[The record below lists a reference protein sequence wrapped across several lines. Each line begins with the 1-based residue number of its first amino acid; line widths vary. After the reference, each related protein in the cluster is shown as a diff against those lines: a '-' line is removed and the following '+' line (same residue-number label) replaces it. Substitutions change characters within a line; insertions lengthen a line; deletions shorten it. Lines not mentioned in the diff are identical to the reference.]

1 MRGLSSGSRSGL
13 PHRPMSLPLVAAV
26 EMGYGHLRAARA
38 LADALGTRVTLV
50 DRAPLAGKEEQR
62 LWRTSRRLYEL
73 ASRLSQLP
81 GVGAPLQLML
91 EALTSIPP
99 LYPHRDLSAM
109 TFQSRSLDRLIEQGL
124 GRGLVQRLLDTGE
137 PLVTTFFAPAL
148 AAERFGVEEIYCVA
162 TDVDLNRTWAPREP
176 AKTRIT
182 YLAPTRR
189 ARRRLIAYGVPR
201 ERIEVTG
208 FPLPAERLGGPE
220 LPTLRRDLAA
230 RLVRLDP
237 KGVFRE
243 QVGSEIHHFLG
254 DLPTEQEGRPP
265 LAVFAVGGAG
275 AQADLAAALLPTL
288 RPLIEQGRLRLALVA
303 GVRREVAA
311 LFGEALCQAG
321 LESALGPTHKSP
333 ISIVLEADHDAYF
346 DRFHALLGEAD
357 LLFTKPSEMVF
368 FGALGLP
375 LILTR
380 PVGVHERYNRRWAVE
395 NGVGLK
401 MRDPHHAGDWLR
413 EYLTEGTLAAAAWF
427 GYLRLPKFGLYRIL
441 ERLGRGG
448 VL

>member
-1 MRGLSSGSRSGL
+1 M
-13 PHRPMSLPLVAAV
+13 PPPFVAAV

-38 LADALGTRVTLV
+38 LADALGTRVELV
-50 DRAPLAGKEEQR
+50 DRAPLADRDEQR
-62 LWRTSRRLYEL
+62 LWRASRRFYEITSR
-73 ASRLSQLP
+73 ASQLP
-81 GVGAPLQLML
+81 GIGVPLEALL

-99 LYPHRDLSAM
+99 LYPNRDLSGS
-109 TFQSRSLDRLIEQGL
+109 TFSTRSLGRLIDRGL
-124 GRGLVQRLLDTGE
+124 GRGLAHHLRETGA

-148 AAERFGVEEIYCVA
+148 AAEQMGLEEIYCVA
-162 TDVDLNRTWAPREP
+162 TDVDLHRAWASHEP
-176 AKTRIT
+176 ARTKIH
-182 YLAPTRR
+182 YFAPTRR

-201 ERIEVTG
+201 ERIEFTG
-208 FPLPAERLGGPE
+208 FPLPPERLGGEE
-220 LPTLRRDLAA
+220 LPVLRRDLAA

-237 KGVFRE
+237 KGTFRE
-243 QVGSEIHHFLG
+243 QGGAEIAHFLG
-254 DLPTEQEGRPP
+254 DLPAEQEGRPP

-275 AQADLAAALLPTL
+275 AQADLAAALLPAL
-288 RPLIEQGRLRLALVA
+288 RPLIEQHRLRLTLVA
-303 GVRREVAA
+303 GIRHEVAA
-311 LFGEALCQAG
+311 RFALEVRAAG
-321 LESALGPTHKSP
+321 LESALAPNIESPAGPTLERP
-333 ISIVLEADHDAYF
+333 VSILLEADHDTYF

-375 LILTR
+375 LVLTR

-401 MRDPHHAGDWLR
+401 MRDPYQAGDWLR

-441 ERLGRGG
+441 ERLHRAT
-448 VL
+448 VR

>member
-1 MRGLSSGSRSGL
+1 MT
-13 PHRPMSLPLVAAV
+13 PPLIAAV
-26 EMGYGHLRAARA
+26 EMGYGHLRAARS
-38 LADALGTRVTLV
+38 LADALATKVTLV
-50 DRAPLAGKEEQR
+50 DRAPIAGKEEQR
-62 LWRTSRRLYEL
+62 LWRASRRFYEI
-73 ASRLSQLP
+73 ASRASQLP
-81 GVGAPLQLML
+81 GIGAPLEALL

-99 LYPHRDLSAM
+99 LYPHRDLSAS
-109 TFQSRSLDRLIEQGL
+109 TFQSRSLGRLIDRGL
-124 GRGLVQRLLDTGE
+124 GRGLARQLLETDA

-148 AAERFGVEEIYCVA
+148 AAERFGVEEIYCIA
-162 TDVDLNRTWAPREP
+162 TDVDLNRTWASHEP
-176 AKTRIT
+176 AKTRIN

-208 FPLPAERLGGPE
+208 FPLPAERLGGE
-220 LPTLRRDLAA
+220 DLPTLRRDLAA

-243 QVGSEIHHFLG
+243 QVGAEIDHFLG
-254 DLPTEQEGRPP
+254 DLPSDQEGLPP

-288 RPLIEQGRLRLALVA
+288 RPLIEQGRLRLTLVA
-303 GVRREVAA
+303 GIRREVAA
-311 LFGEALCQAG
+311 LFAQQVRAAG
-321 LESALGPTHKSP
+321 LESCLAPNIESAAGPEP
-333 ISIVLEADHDAYF
+333 GRPVSILLEADHDTYF
-346 DRFHALLGEAD
+346 DRFHALLGSAD

-395 NGVGLK
+395 NGAGLK
-401 MRDPHHAGDWLR
+401 MRDPRHAGDWLR

-441 ERLGRGG
+441 ERLGRK
-448 VL
+448 

>member
-1 MRGLSSGSRSGL
+1 MSGA
-13 PHRPMSLPLVAAV
+13 LVAGV

-38 LADALGTRVTLV
+38 LADALGTKVTLV
-50 DRAPLAGKEEQR
+50 DRAPVAGKEEQR
-62 LWRTSRRLYEL
+62 LWRASRRFYEITSR
-73 ASRLSQLP
+73 ASQLP
-81 GVGAPLQLML
+81 LIGAPLEALL
-91 EALTSIPP
+91 EAVTSIPP
-99 LYPHRDLSAM
+99 LYPHRDLSAP
-109 TFQSRSLDRLIEQGL
+109 TFQSRSLGRFIDRGL
-124 GRGLVQRLLDTGE
+124 GRGLARHLLETGA
-137 PLVTTFFAPAL
+137 PLVSTFFAPAL

-176 AKTRIT
+176 SKTRIN

-208 FPLPAERLGGPE
+208 FPLPAERLGGE
-220 LPTLRRDLAA
+220 DLPTLRRDLAA

-243 QVGSEIHHFLG
+243 QVGSEIDHFLG
-254 DLPTEQEGRPP
+254 ALRAEQEGRPP

-275 AQADLAAALLPTL
+275 AQADLAAALLPSL
-288 RPLIEQGRLRLALVA
+288 RPLIEQGRLRLTLVA
-303 GVRREVAA
+303 GIRREVAA
-311 LFGEALCQAG
+311 RFALEVRAAG
-321 LESALGPTHKSP
+321 LESCLAPGIESVHGAVPEQP
-333 ISIVLEADHDAYF
+333 VSILLEADHDTYF

-375 LILTR
+375 LVLTR

-395 NGVGLK
+395 NGAGLK
-401 MRDPHHAGDWLR
+401 MRDPHQAGDWLR

-441 ERLGRGG
+441 ERIGRGQSN
-448 VL
+448 VT

>member
-1 MRGLSSGSRSGL
+1 MT
-13 PHRPMSLPLVAAV
+13 PPPFVAAV

-38 LADALGTRVTLV
+38 LADALGTQVTLV
-50 DRAPLAGKEEQR
+50 DRAPIAGPEEQR
-62 LWRTSRRLYEL
+62 LWRASRRFYEI
-73 ASRLSQLP
+73 ASRASQLP
-81 GVGAPLQLML
+81 GVGVPLEALL
-91 EALTSIPP
+91 EALTAIPP
-99 LYPHRDLSAM
+99 LYPHRDLSGS
-109 TFQSRSLDRLIEQGL
+109 TFQSRSLGRLIDRGL
-124 GRGLVQRLLDTGE
+124 GRGLARHLLETGA

-148 AAERFGVEEIYCVA
+148 AAERYGVEEIYCVA
-162 TDVDLNRTWAPREP
+162 TDVDLSRAWASREP
-176 AKTRIT
+176 VGTTIN

-208 FPLPAERLGGPE
+208 FPLPPERLGGE
-220 LPTLRRDLAA
+220 DLPVLRRDLGA

-237 KGVFRE
+237 RGTFRE
-243 QVGSEIHHFLG
+243 QVGPEIAHFLG
-254 DLPTEQEGRPP
+254 DLPAEQEGRPP

-275 AQADLAAALLPTL
+275 AQADLAAALLPAL
-288 RPLIEQGRLRLALVA
+288 RPLIDQGRLRLTLVA

-311 LFGEALCQAG
+311 RFALEVRAAG
-321 LESALGPTHKSP
+321 LESALAPSVSSATGAAPERP
-333 ISIVLEADHDAYF
+333 VSILLEDDHDVYF
-346 DRFHALLGEAD
+346 DRFHTLLGEAD

-368 FGALGLP
+368 FGAVGLP
-375 LILTR
+375 LVLTR

-401 MRDPHHAGDWLR
+401 MRDPHQAGDWLR

-441 ERLGRGG
+441 ERLGRVGDSTSRG
-448 VL
+448 